1 MNDPSRR
8 IPLAGVDIGT
18 LTREEHG
25 LRDV

>member
-1 MNDPSRR
+1 MNDPPRR
-8 IPLAGVDIGT
+8 IPLAGVDIGM